1 MTSPIAA
8 PPHIHALLARLH
20 QTSLDQEAAL
30 KKDKASKRFVSTDA
44 DDGPAA
50 FDALM
55 RDKLIALDADKCHFA
70 YQLVRAKGATTVVE
84 AGTSFGV
91 STIYLALG
99 VGRNARDLGE
109 VGRVVATEKE
119 GEKAAV
125 ARGYWR
131 ECGEEVEAYV
141 DLREGDLL
149 EMLREGVEDVDLLLL
164 DIWTPLALPTLKLV
178 QPKMRPG
185 AVVLTDNT
193 VTAAEGY
200 KELLDYLRAPG
211 SGFTN
216 VTLPYEGGLEMSVY
230 YPPQ

>member
-55 RDKLIALDADKCHFA
+55 RDKLIALDADKCRFA

-125 ARGYWR
+125 ARGYWK

-149 EMLREGVEDVDLLLL
+149 ETLREGVEDVDLLLL
-164 DIWTPLALPTLKLV
+164 DSECSILLFFLV
-178 QPKMRPG
+178 PM
-185 AVVLTDNT
+185 
-193 VTAAEGY
+193 EGMLC
-200 KELLDYLRAPG
+200 ENCG
-211 SGFTN
+211 S
-216 VTLPYEGGLEMSVY
+216 
-230 YPPQ
+230 

>member
-164 DIWTPLALPTLKLV
+164 DSECSILL
-178 QPKMRPG
+178 
-185 AVVLTDNT
+185 VVLLFPMEGCTGKI
-193 VTAAEGY
+193 AAADGARS
-200 KELLDYLRAPG
+200 LD
-211 SGFTN
+211 SFGFADAEAGATEDAARRCC
-216 VTLPYEGGLEMSVY
+216 VDG
-230 YPPQ
+230 